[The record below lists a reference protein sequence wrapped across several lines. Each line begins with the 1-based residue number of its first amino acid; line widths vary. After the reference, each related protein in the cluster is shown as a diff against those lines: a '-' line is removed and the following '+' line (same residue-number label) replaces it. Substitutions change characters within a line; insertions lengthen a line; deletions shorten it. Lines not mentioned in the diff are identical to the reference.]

1 MVSLL
6 GETRM
11 TVIYH
16 PFRTYKIRRSA
27 LSLIAHDTPVQA
39 IYSKTTKSYLFMFE
53 IIFSPGDIEERSS
66 DGQPANVATAD
77 GARRMAISSLYI
89 SQPFWNIKFPSR
101 SGPVVVVW
109 WLKYSAADPHVARS
123 NRRCGGCIFNGGKSA
138 VGLYAQIWAH
148 VKEPQVVEISGAFHY
163 GVSHNH
169 MVVLER

>member
-101 SGPVVVVW
+101 SDRDSQQGHAPPPRDDVITNPF
-109 WLKYSAADPHVARS
+109 KTNTAGMI
-123 NRRCGGCIFNGGKSA
+123 RR
-138 VGLYAQIWAH
+138 L
-148 VKEPQVVEISGAFHY
+148 
-163 GVSHNH
+163 
-169 MVVLER
+169 

>member
-39 IYSKTTKSYLFMFE
+39 IYSKTTKSYLF
-53 IIFSPGDIEERSS
+53 
-66 DGQPANVATAD
+66 PANVATAD

-101 SGPVVVVW
+101 SDRDSQQGHAPPPRDDVITNPF
-109 WLKYSAADPHVARS
+109 KTNTAGMI
-123 NRRCGGCIFNGGKSA
+123 RR
-138 VGLYAQIWAH
+138 L
-148 VKEPQVVEISGAFHY
+148 
-163 GVSHNH
+163 
-169 MVVLER
+169 